1 MRRGEVIV
9 GSAWAVVTG
18 AGSGIGRCYALRLA
32 DLGYDVV
39 LVGQE
44 ERNLRE
50 TQRDISRS
58 YDVEVRCITLDLA
71 RLEAAEELHDRIE
84 EAGLKVDVL
93 INNAG
98 IFSFRDVLK
107 MDGQKM
113 ERMLLLHTMTTTKL
127 CRLFAA
133 DM

>member
-71 RLEAAEELHDRIE
+71 RLEA
-84 EAGLKVDVL
+84 
-93 INNAG
+93 
-98 IFSFRDVLK
+98 
-107 MDGQKM
+107 
-113 ERMLLLHTMTTTKL
+113 
-127 CRLFAA
+127 
-133 DM
+133 